1 MSEEFFIGWQG
12 KAPEKTG
19 KFLKRRVV
27 MALVAVLAIGAGSAA
42 LQGTIGKGRFDFGNV
57 QEFKG
62 VLVKDPVPTLLG
74 DDGVYYTLVNE
85 WKYGFPM
92 EEAEKWHLKPVV
104 VKGTWIGDGVESMIE
119 VVEGGVSAGEGEAGI
134 EAVEEEVGEVV
145 LRGEIVD
152 SKCYLGVMN
161 PGVLKGHRACAIR
174 CISGGVPPVLLVRR
188 GDGTARYFVLV
199 MEGGGMANETVLPF
213 VAEGVEVKGRLVR
226 NRSREV
232 LYLGEGAISRL

>member
-62 VLVKDPVPTLLG
+62 VLVRDPVPTLLG

-119 VVEGGVSAGEGEAGI
+119 VVEGGVSAGEGEADGAAGRVGKPHELGYAHVNL
-134 EAVEEEVGEVV
+134 EAS
-145 LRGEIVD
+145 LRTNREPHAERQPPRPA
-152 SKCYLGVMN
+152 S
-161 PGVLKGHRACAIR
+161 PAAEAPPRAGQAR
-174 CISGGVPPVLLVRR
+174 QAGSAPERR
-188 GDGTARYFVLV
+188 HCG
-199 MEGGGMANETVLPF
+199 
-213 VAEGVEVKGRLVR
+213 
-226 NRSREV
+226 S
-232 LYLGEGAISRL
+232 